1 MTFEGY
7 SKFIC
12 PDLDDVVNEIFH
24 DENNILLIKLFDN
37 EEKLQQEWSD
47 IQISI
52 AGSLQSKL
60 NELGLNQELAWNIY
74 IIYLVNFQI
83 SMYLE
88 NIIESDKYC
97 CKKYLVKV
105 PDFDPETI
113 RNEIIE
119 QIPLFAKFEIGDTQA
134 AASSDAIIKEKIF
147 QQSNKSPL
155 ARKFLEKQNIEQ
167 IIDLSDI
174 NQFLDSLKQEE
185 H

>member
-7 SKFIC
+7 SKLNC
-12 PDLDDVVNEIFH
+12 PDLDDVVNVIFH
-24 DENNILLIKLFDN
+24 DENNILVIKLFDN
-37 EEKLQQEWSD
+37 EDKLQQEWSD
-47 IQISI
+47 IQIAI

-83 SMYLE
+83 SMHLE

-105 PDFDPETI
+105 PEFDFETI
-113 RNEIIE
+113 KNEIIK
-119 QIPLFAKFEIGDTQA
+119 QIPLFAKFEVNGTQS
-134 AASSDAIIKEKIF
+134 AASSDTIIKAKIF
-147 QQSNKSPL
+147 QQSNQSPL

-167 IIDLSDI
+167 ILDPSDI
-174 NQFLDSLKQEE
+174 NLFLDSLEQEE
-185 H
+185 Q